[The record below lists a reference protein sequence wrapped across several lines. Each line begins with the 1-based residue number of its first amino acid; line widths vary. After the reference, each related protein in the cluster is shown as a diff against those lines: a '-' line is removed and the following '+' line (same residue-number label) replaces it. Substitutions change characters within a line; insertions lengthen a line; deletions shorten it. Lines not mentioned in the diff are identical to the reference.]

1 MKSFE
6 YYIEQHYTTQY
17 NIKVT
22 DEEKFK
28 QELLEWLGEHGTLQF
43 HDLFSNFNYLEINE
57 CEDYNQELEGW
68 EQIERK
74 EIDRELYDSF
84 NNELGI
90 DVELLAYVAQSAKLG
105 RQGGDEGFK
114 KDQD

>member
-1 MKSFE
+1 
-6 YYIEQHYTTQY
+6 
-17 NIKVT
+17 
-22 DEEKFK
+22 
-28 QELLEWLGEHGTLQF
+28 LGEYGTLQF
-43 HDLFSNFNYLEINE
+43 HDLFENFNYLEINE
-57 CEDYNQELEGW
+57 CENYDEELE

-105 RQGGDEGFK
+105 KQGEDEDTAWAFLVLAFLGFWAYRK
-114 KDQD
+114 FAR

>member
-1 MKSFE
+1 MGE
-6 YYIEQHYTTQY
+6 Y
-17 NIKVT
+17 
-22 DEEKFK
+22 
-28 QELLEWLGEHGTLQF
+28 GTLQF
-43 HDLFSNFNYLEINE
+43 HDLFENFNYLEINE
-57 CEDYNQELEGW
+57 CENYDEELE

-105 RQGGDEGFK
+105 KQGEDE
-114 KDQD
+114 DTA

>member
-1 MKSFE
+1 MRRLIDQFTYEATNDFGLLCCMDGIGIIHIICEGE
-6 YYIEQHYTTQY
+6 Y
-17 NIKVT
+17 
-22 DEEKFK
+22 
-28 QELLEWLGEHGTLQF
+28 GTLQF
-43 HDLFSNFNYLEINE
+43 HDLFCNFHYLEINKY
-57 CEDYNQELEGW
+57 EDYNQELEGW

-105 RQGGDEGFK
+105 KQGGDEGFE

>member
-17 NIKVT
+17 HIKVT

-28 QELLEWLGEHGTLQF
+28 EELLEWLGEYGTLQF
-43 HDLFSNFNYLEINE
+43 HDLFENFNYLEINE
-57 CEDYNQELEGW
+57 CENYDEELE

-74 EIDRELYDSF
+74 EINRELYDSF

-105 RQGGDEGFK
+105 KQGEDE
-114 KDQD
+114 DTA

>member
-17 NIKVT
+17 HIKVT

-28 QELLEWLGEHGTLQF
+28 EELLEWLGEYGTLQF
-43 HDLFSNFNYLEINE
+43 HDLFDNFNYLEINE
-57 CEDYNQELEGW
+57 YEDYDEELEA
-68 EQIERK
+68 QIEQK
-74 EIDRELYDSF
+74 VIDRALYDSF

-105 RQGGDEGFK
+105 KQGEDEEK
-114 KDQD
+114 A